1 MRKAITGQNY
11 LFEYNAP
18 TPLSTAP
25 TLVVKGGSSAFSET
39 MTQSRTDLTVNSIA
53 TDRRTLTLSASAVS
67 LHRDQAKGFLVTDG
81 DTWFSV
87 TISRVVG
94 TTAILAE
101 PLPREIDLSTSATL
115 VFSMYYVTV
124 TSSAVTALSGYYPYE
139 LSYSADLGSQ
149 NHVKLEKGIIKATP
163 RPFDTGLDHD
173 EFVATFANL
182 ADMIPRRQSDFQP
195 QIKASLDEIALMIRN
210 VISSNDDITED
221 EVFNAESF
229 KLAHAYCTASRVY
242 ELSLQLDVAEAMR
255 TRCQELLDSALGS
268 VALDLDGD
276 GIVDSGEESIS
287 RNGGSPSDFRASWR
301 SYSKNSYDAF
311 FTPRRG
317 MRH

>member
-11 LFEYNAP
+11 LFEWNAP
-18 TPLSTAP
+18 TPLSEAP

-53 TDRRTLTLSASAVS
+53 SDRRTLTLSAEAIA
-67 LHRDQAKGFLVTDG
+67 LHRDQAKGFLVTNG

-87 TISRVVG
+87 TVSRVVG

-115 VFSMYYVTV
+115 VFSMYYVPV
-124 TSSAVTALSGYYPYE
+124 TSASVTGTSGYYPYE
-139 LSYSADLGSQ
+139 LSYSADYGSQ
-149 NHVKLEKGIIKATP
+149 NHVKMEKGVIKATP

-173 EFVATFANL
+173 ELVATFANL
-182 ADMIPRRQSDFQP
+182 ADMIPRRQSDFKP
-195 QIKASLDEIALMIRN
+195 QIKASLDEIALHIRN
-210 VISSNDDITED
+210 ALSADDITED
-221 EVFNAESF
+221 EVFNAQSF

-242 ELSLQLDVAEAMR
+242 ELNLQLDASEAMR
-255 TRCQELLDSALGS
+255 TRCQELLDSALSS
-268 VALDLDGD
+268 VSLDLDGD
-276 GIVDSGEESIS
+276 GLVDSGEENLT
-287 RNGGSPSDFRASWR
+287 RKGGSASDFRASWR
-301 SYSKNSYDAF
+301 TYSKNSNDSF
-311 FTPRRG
+311 FTPKRG

>member
-1 MRKAITGQNY
+1 
-11 LFEYNAP
+11 
-18 TPLSTAP
+18 
-25 TLVVKGGSSAFSET
+25 
-39 MTQSRTDLTVNSIA
+39 
-53 TDRRTLTLSASAVS
+53 
-67 LHRDQAKGFLVTDG
+67 
-81 DTWFSV
+81 
-87 TISRVVG
+87 
-94 TTAILAE
+94 
-101 PLPREIDLSTSATL
+101 
-115 VFSMYYVTV
+115 
-124 TSSAVTALSGYYPYE
+124 
-139 LSYSADLGSQ
+139 
-149 NHVKLEKGIIKATP
+149 
-163 RPFDTGLDHD
+163 
-173 EFVATFANL
+173 
-182 ADMIPRRQSDFQP
+182 MIPRRQSDFQP

-311 FTPRRG
+311 FTPKRG
-317 MRH
+317 MGH